1 MKIRILWILFFV
13 CSGCLAVKALHSGS
27 DTIRWGSV
35 TYINLSVGEKTI
47 FHGKEIELL
56 ELRNNYNKI
65 RIARDTLWLKVCYR
79 STATSSGDL
88 NFFVADN
95 KNVKAISSDK
105 ALHGLLKK
113 DVLIAVAPDNEP
125 LIDQYQYIF
134 PVSFAGGYIWRNDE
148 DSYPFSWQGGGIPKT
163 SPEMQYPGAGLDIIN
178 GRGSAKF
185 SVLAIESSRIAW
197 VDTKSGTSGQPTA
210 TLCLASSSNP
220 RIFYIYRRLYSKYI
234 FVKQNQQV
242 ERGDEIAYIWGDG
255 LWEHLQLGIVYCDS
269 VPALKNWSN
278 NMINFFPQLMDLYY
292 GRQPSGGQFFS
303 RGQISFGFPT
313 GVKGN
318 IKNAS
323 AYETYQG
330 TGWKLGKW
338 NTADKVE
345 WVSNKQTGNVR
356 LSKTLFEGQPA
367 QCTNPDNWY
376 DYEIDVKNG
385 IYRIRASLGDCFMM
399 TWQKVE
405 FEGVT
410 AGTYQINPGLF
421 TWTPE
426 RTVRVKDGRLT
437 VRIYLGDQ
445 NQKAGI
451 SSIVFQQVY

>member
-1 MKIRILWILFFV
+1 MKKRILGILFFV
-13 CSGCLAVKALHSGS
+13 QIGILTAFAQFSGG
-27 DTIRWGSV
+27 DTIRWGRV
-35 TYINLSVGEKTI
+35 TYLNLSLGQKI
-47 FHGKEIELL
+47 DFHGNEIELL
-56 ELRNNYNKI
+56 DLKGSYNKI
-65 RIARDTLWLKVCYR
+65 RIGHDTLWLKVSYR
-79 STATSSGDL
+79 SAATSMG
-88 NFFVADN
+88 NFHVFVADN
-95 KNVKAISSDK
+95 KHVKAISSDK

-113 DVLIAVAPDNEP
+113 DVLLAVSPDYQP

-134 PVSFAGGYIWRNDE
+134 PISFAGGYIWRNDE
-148 DSYPFSWQGGGIPKT
+148 DSYPFSYQGGGIPKT
-163 SPEMQYPGAGLDIIN
+163 TTEMQFHGAGLDLIN
-178 GRGSAKF
+178 GRGSSKF
-185 SVLAIESSRIAW
+185 GILAMESGRVAW
-197 VDTKSGTSGQPTA
+197 IDTKSGSSGQPTA
-210 TLCLASSSNP
+210 TLCLASNSNP
-220 RIFYIYRRLYSKYI
+220 GIYYIYSKLYSKYL
-234 FVKQNQQV
+234 FVKQNQEV

-255 LWEHLQLGIVYCDS
+255 LWEHLQLGIVYSDT
-269 VPALKNWSN
+269 VPTIKHWSN
-278 NMINFFPQLMDLYY
+278 NMINFFPQLMELYY

-303 RGQISFGFPT
+303 RGQLSFGLPT

-323 AYETYQG
+323 AYESYQG
-330 TGWKLGKW
+330 TGWKLGMW

-345 WVSNKQTGNVR
+345 WASNKSTGNVR
-356 LSKTLFEGQPA
+356 LAKTLFEGQSA
-367 QCTNPDNWY
+367 QCTNPDNSY

-385 IYRIRASLGDCFMM
+385 IYRIRASLGDCYVQ